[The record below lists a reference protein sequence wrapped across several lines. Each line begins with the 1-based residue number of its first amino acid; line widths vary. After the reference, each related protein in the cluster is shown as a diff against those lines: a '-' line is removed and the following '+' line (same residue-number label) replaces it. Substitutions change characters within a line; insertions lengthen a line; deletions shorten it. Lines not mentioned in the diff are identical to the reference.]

1 MGVIQRV
8 VKPRNSRS
16 KRALV
21 KREPK
26 NIENTKQCLFF
37 VGKKASTEMR
47 QCLKD
52 LYSLRRQH
60 SLFLSKKHPI
70 APCVDILPVERLGQ
84 KHDAS
89 LFCYVARTKKH
100 RNNMVIGRM
109 FNHHLLDMIE
119 VDISDFRSLAD
130 FHNPKAAEGSKPC
143 LAFYGSAFEDDDAL
157 RTLKSLL
164 LDLFRGVEATAVR
177 LQGFELLLQF
187 VAMDSKTVV
196 MRGYSIHLKK
206 SGLRTPRIEL
216 EEIGPSLTLNVQR
229 SRLASEDLM
238 KRACRQP
245 KQVKANRVKNISK
258 DVFGSRLG
266 RIHMTSQDLGGL
278 QTRKMKG
285 LKKGPAKSGG
295 GDGGGGSGG
304 DDDDGGVMET
314 E

>member
-16 KRALV
+16 KRALE

-37 VGKKASTEMR
+37 VGKKASEEMR
-47 QCLKD
+47 RCLRD
-52 LYSLRRQH
+52 LYSLRKHH
-60 SLFLSKKHPI
+60 SLHLSRKHPDM

-100 RNNMVIGRM
+100 QNNMVIGRM
-109 FNHHLLDMIE
+109 FNHHLLDLIE
-119 VDISDFRSLAD
+119 VDVSDFRSLAK
-130 FHNPKAAEGSKPC
+130 FNNPKGAEGTKPC
-143 LAFYGSAFEDDDAL
+143 LTFAGPGWEDDAAL

-177 LQGFELLLQF
+177 LQGFELALQF
-187 VAMDSKTVV
+187 VAVDSKTVM

-216 EEIGPSLTLNVQR
+216 DLIGPCMTLHLQR
-229 SRLASEDLM
+229 SRLASDDLM

-278 QTRKMKG
+278 QTRKLKG
-285 LKKGPAKSGG
+285 LKKVEDGDGA
-295 GDGGGGSGG
+295 DGGGGGG
-304 DDDDGGVMET
+304 GGGGEEEQMEL